1 MARTALVTGAN
12 RGIGLEFVR
21 QLLARGDHVV
31 AACRLPGKAAA
42 LNSLAGEYPG
52 RLHVLPL
59 DVADAKS
66 HARLAHELPLVLGER
81 EDGTP
86 GTLDLLVNNAG
97 VLHSGERFG
106 HVEQAMLDDSLR
118 TNAIGPF
125 LLAQALAPLLRD
137 VVNAAGGAVNSLP
150 DTRSVD
156 RTPGHADDAMPSRT
170 VIANISSQ
178 LGSIANTTRFGT
190 PSYDISKAAQNM
202 ASALLAKA
210 LVERGIVVLALHP
223 GWVQTEMGGAQ
234 AQVTPA
240 DAVAGLLRVID
251 AATPAQSGTFVDWR
265 GEPLPW

>member
-21 QLLARGDHVV
+21 QLLARGDQVV
-31 AACRLPGKAAA
+31 ATCRHPGKAAA
-42 LNSLAGEYPG
+42 LNSLAGEHPG

-66 HARLAHELPLVLGER
+66 RASLLHDLPLVLGD
-81 EDGTP
+81 DGRI
-86 GTLDLLVNNAG
+86 DLLLNNAG

-125 LLAQALAPLLRD
+125 LLAQALVPLLCD
-137 VVNAAGGAVNSLP
+137 VA
-150 DTRSVD
+150 
-156 RTPGHADDAMPSRT
+156 PGHADDTGSPRT

-190 PSYDISKAAQNM
+190 PSYAISKAAQNM
-202 ASALLAKA
+202 ASVLLARA
-210 LVERGIVVLALHP
+210 LAERGIVVLALHP

-251 AATPAQSGTFVDWR
+251 AATPSRSGAFLDWR
-265 GEPLPW
+265 GASLPW